1 MERKNA
7 LMIFV
12 LSSVLILSGFS
23 GLVIPAF
30 AQETLYQVN
39 NPGTEDPNL
48 YVIDGNDGSTI
59 SSVEVTLAGE
69 TVRGFRGLTASS
81 TGELWALLAIQGQ
94 NEALL
99 VTIDPSTGTATLIG
113 DTGDKFTNLA
123 FDASGTLYTVSAP
136 NTPINVPPHN
146 LFTLDTSNGLPTQVC
161 DLPFNSSFGTSLGFS
176 PAVPNS
182 LFYTEGD
189 SPAVFHELTDITV
202 DPCAFT
208 NIPLTDDSGIGDFNA
223 LAWSNENNAFFLGL
237 GIGGD
242 QLYLLPV
249 DGDNSFIGELEFST
263 VTGLAV
269 VRDVA
274 VGGSDVSINTSA
286 LLLAG
291 VQSISMWMIPVVIAG
306 VGIGVFVIKRNK

>member
-1 MERKNA
+1 MEKKFK
-7 LMIFV
+7 LIIFGFLV
-12 LSSVLILSGFS
+12 LSLVPNF
-23 GLVIPAF
+23 VIPAF

-39 NPGTEDPNL
+39 SPSSDDPNL

-94 NEALL
+94 DEALL

-123 FDASGTLYTVSAP
+123 FDASGTLYTVSSP

-189 SPAVFHELTDITV
+189 SPAFFHELTNITV

-208 NIPLTDDSGIGDFNA
+208 NIPLTDDGIGDFNA

-237 GIGGD
+237 GVGGD

-249 DGDNSFIGELEFST
+249 DGDNSFIGELEFSI

-269 VRDVA
+269 VRDTV
-274 VGGSDVSINTSA
+274 VGGISIPIDQSA

-291 VQSISMWMIPVVIAG
+291 MQSVSMWMIPVVVA
-306 VGIGVFVIKRNK
+306 GIGIGIFVIKRRN